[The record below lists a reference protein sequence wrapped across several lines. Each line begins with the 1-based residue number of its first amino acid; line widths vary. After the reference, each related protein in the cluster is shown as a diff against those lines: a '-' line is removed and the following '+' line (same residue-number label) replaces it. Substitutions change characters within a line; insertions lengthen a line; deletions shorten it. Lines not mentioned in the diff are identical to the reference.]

1 MWVLSPFRFVT
12 VPAMALVFCICAH
25 AQSVPG
31 TEPRPGTLVGTVT
44 DVNGD
49 PVPNATVALE
59 APKGGD
65 RRTLV
70 TRENGFFQFN
80 DVKRGT
86 PYQINISAKGFA
98 DWTSSA
104 ITLDPGQFK
113 IVTGIQL
120 RIETDRTTV
129 DVHYDPMHVAT
140 EQFKA
145 EEKQRIF
152 GIIPNFY
159 VSFESDPAPLTAK
172 MKFKLA
178 LKVSVD
184 PVTAAG
190 VFLVA
195 SAKQA
200 GNSPNFGQGWG
211 ALANER
217 V

>member
-1 MWVLSPFRFVT
+1 
-12 VPAMALVFCICAH
+12 
-25 AQSVPG
+25 
-31 TEPRPGTLVGTVT
+31 
-44 DVNGD
+44 
-49 PVPNATVALE
+49 
-59 APKGGD
+59 
-65 RRTLV
+65 
-70 TRENGFFQFN
+70 
-80 DVKRGT
+80 
-86 PYQINISAKGFA
+86 
-98 DWTSSA
+98 
-104 ITLDPGQFK
+104 
-113 IVTGIQL
+113 
-120 RIETDRTTV
+120 
-129 DVHYDPMHVAT
+129 MHVAT

-184 PVTAAG
+184 PVTAG

>member
-1 MWVLSPFRFVT
+1 
-12 VPAMALVFCICAH
+12 
-25 AQSVPG
+25 
-31 TEPRPGTLVGTVT
+31 
-44 DVNGD
+44 
-49 PVPNATVALE
+49 
-59 APKGGD
+59 
-65 RRTLV
+65 
-70 TRENGFFQFN
+70 
-80 DVKRGT
+80 
-86 PYQINISAKGFA
+86 
-98 DWTSSA
+98 
-104 ITLDPGQFK
+104 
-113 IVTGIQL
+113 VTGIQL
-120 RIETDRTTV
+120 RVETDRTTV
-129 DVHYDPMHVAT
+129 DGHYDPMHVAT

-195 SAKQA
+195 SASRLETVPTSDRA
-200 GNSPNFGQGWG
+200 G
-211 ALANER
+211 ARLANER